1 MRLSL
6 KTKFTLATSVLV
18 LAVVAVVS
26 TLYLA
31 RLMRQTLRQASDT
44 AGFVAQQVY
53 DACGNALKEA
63 AERGET
69 PASFRAG
76 DLRRYVRNAF
86 DNSSTLNSLIESD
99 MGISAT
105 IYEITISDADGIAL
119 VSSDASL
126 RDRKIARRPPI
137 NSLVHAGIF
146 QQMRELYG
154 PTQTYEYSL
163 PFQLTLSAPSDGAV
177 PFGEI
182 RVGLSSALIRGQ
194 ILPGLVVA
202 GYWALGAVLLSTLL
216 AFVVSSIALSP
227 IERISAQLDRI
238 SAGQF
243 DPEPV
248 VEQGDE
254 LGVVSTKIV
263 GIGKQLR
270 DVREIF
276 STLRENLD
284 QVMSG
289 LEDGL
294 LLFNSEGR
302 AVLVSPS
309 VENFLDKPADELRGC
324 HLQDIFPSRHPL
336 RNVLEIQGNHI
347 EPADGKEVTLEG
359 IDGPKRIGVSAQ
371 IIRERGVRMGT
382 LVTLRDVESL
392 ERIGSQL
399 QVSERLAA
407 LGRVTAGVAH
417 EVKNPLNSMRLWLE
431 VLKGNMPVDPEP
443 QQAVKMLDSEID
455 RLDRAVKTFL
465 NFTKPLELNLQETD
479 LRNLLDEVLDAARPS
494 IVKAGLVL
502 RTDMPSE
509 NLTVLVDRQFIHQA
523 ILNLLLNACDF
534 TEAGGR
540 ITLGLRRT
548 GDSAVISVEDSG
560 RGIAPEDQKKIFQ
573 LFFTTRPG
581 GTGIGLA
588 NTFRFVQLHNGRID
602 FESELGHGTIFR
614 IELPLARRGETAEF
628 GLRDLRRP
636 VVAEKR

>member
-6 KTKFTLATSVLV
+6 KTKFTLVTSLLV

-26 TLYLA
+26 ILYLA
-31 RLMRQTLRQASDT
+31 RLMRQTLRQANDT
-44 AGFVAQQVY
+44 DTFVAQQVF

-63 AERGET
+63 AERGES
-69 PASFRAG
+69 PASLDPS
-76 DLRRYVRNAF
+76 DLREYVRRSF

-99 MGISAT
+99 LGISPT
-105 IYEITISDADGIAL
+105 IYEITISDANDIVL

-126 RDRKIARRPPI
+126 RDQKVARRPPI
-137 NSLVHAGIF
+137 SSLVRGGFF

-154 PTQTYEYSL
+154 PTQTYEFSL
-163 PFQLTLSAPSDGAV
+163 PFQVGTE
-177 PFGEI
+177 PFGNI
-182 RVGLSSALIRGQ
+182 RVGVSSALIRGQ
-194 ILPGLVVA
+194 ILPGLVSA
-202 GYWALGAVLLSTLL
+202 GYWALGSVLLSTLL
-216 AFVVSSIALSP
+216 AFVVSSITLAP

-243 DPEPV
+243 DAEPV
-248 VEQGDE
+248 VARGDE
-254 LGVVSTKIV
+254 FGAVSTKIL

-276 STLRENLD
+276 SALRENLD

-294 LLFNSEGR
+294 MLFNAEGR

-309 VENFLDKPADELRGC
+309 VEKFLGAKSAELRGRR
-324 HLQDIFPSRHPL
+324 LAEIFPPRHPL
-336 RNVLEIQGNHI
+336 RSVLKIEGDQI
-347 EPADGKEVTLEG
+347 EPGESKEVTLQG
-359 IDGPKRIGVSAQ
+359 NDGPQRIGVSVQ
-371 IIRERGVRMGT
+371 VIREHGVRMGT
-382 LVTLRDVESL
+382 LMTLRDVESL

-431 VLKGNMPVDPEP
+431 VLKANMPVEPEP
-443 QQAVKMLDSEID
+443 QQAVKMLDNEID

-465 NFTKPLELNLQETD
+465 NFTKPVELNLEETD
-479 LRNLLDEVLDAARPS
+479 LGALLTDVLDAARPS
-494 IVKAGLVL
+494 ITKAGLSL
-502 RTDMPSE
+502 QEDLPAAFPH
-509 NLTVLVDRQFIHQA
+509 VLVDRQLIHQA
-523 ILNLLLNACDF
+523 VLNLLLNACDF
-534 TEAGGR
+534 TDRGGK
-540 ITLGLRRT
+540 ITLSLRRN
-548 GDSAVISVEDSG
+548 GEFAVIAVADSG
-560 RGIAPEDQKKIFQ
+560 RGILPDNQKKIFQ

-602 FESELGHGTIFR
+602 FESEAGHGTTFR
-614 IELPLARRGETAEF
+614 LELPLARFVNATGAKVRDFSRPFAAEN
-628 GLRDLRRP
+628 R
-636 VVAEKR
+636 